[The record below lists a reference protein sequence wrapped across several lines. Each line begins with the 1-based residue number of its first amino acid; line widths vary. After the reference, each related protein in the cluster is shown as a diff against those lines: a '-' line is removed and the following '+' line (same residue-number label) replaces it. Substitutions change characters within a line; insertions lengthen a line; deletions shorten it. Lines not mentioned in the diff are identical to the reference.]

1 MKTPIQKFIAFS
13 LVLIVLLISPQVS
26 LAQSKLVA
34 AELVITKNSP
44 EGFVS
49 INGERVLSGRSIIS
63 SSEIITSPQAS
74 AKVLLPQTGTVLISP
89 NSKLILS
96 FINSSVSGEL
106 SYGEATIETIPNTSL
121 NFLAPDGAIT
131 LPNQNQANIVKV
143 AVENKRTR
151 IQTLTGAVNFNNV
164 LISAGEFYP
173 LATNDNAKSGKSAG
187 DDSNMSN
194 GFNPLLI
201 IGIIGAVAGVAVI
214 ALSASSGGSDTLT
227 LSPTR

>member
-1 MKTPIQKFIAFS
+1 MKTPIHKFIAFS
-13 LVLIVLLISPQVS
+13 LVLTVLLASPQF
-26 LAQSKLVA
+26 LIAQSKLVG
-34 AELVITKNSP
+34 ELVITKNSP
-44 EGFVS
+44 EGFVA

-63 SSEIITSPQAS
+63 SSEIVTSPQAS
-74 AKVLLPQTGTVLISP
+74 AKVLLPQTGTILISP

-96 FINSSVSGEL
+96 FINSSISGEL

-143 AVENKRTR
+143 TVENKRTR

-164 LISAGEFYP
+164 LVSAGEFYP
-173 LATNDNAKSGKSAG
+173 LATNDNTKSDKSVG
-187 DDSNMSN
+187 SDSNNSN

-214 ALSASSGGSDTLT
+214 ALSASSGGSDTPT